1 MADDKPLD
9 ARAIR
14 LEVTVPCD
22 ERFRPVLGVLC
33 ARMARYVGY
42 GDVQA
47 EELASAVVHATD
59 GVLEH
64 EESPQYTSLDVTIA
78 TSSSEIEFRVRYLW
92 SLALWPIRL
101 ESGGTRTSAMPAIER
116 ASRCRNST
124 NFGRKTRPAAA
135 TNSFNLSGCAM
146 IASVADA

>member
-33 ARMARYVGY
+33 ERMARYVGY

-78 TSSSEIEFRVRYLW
+78 TSSSEIEFRVRYLTEGATASDGDAGPGIE
-92 SLALWPIRL
+92 SLLTRPRGDEPALDIIRRVMRRV
-101 ESGGTRTSAMPAIER
+101 E
-116 ASRCRNST
+116 
-124 NFGRKTRPAAA
+124 FGR
-135 TNSFNLSGCAM
+135 SDGVEFCSLSKALPEEH
-146 IASVADA
+146 